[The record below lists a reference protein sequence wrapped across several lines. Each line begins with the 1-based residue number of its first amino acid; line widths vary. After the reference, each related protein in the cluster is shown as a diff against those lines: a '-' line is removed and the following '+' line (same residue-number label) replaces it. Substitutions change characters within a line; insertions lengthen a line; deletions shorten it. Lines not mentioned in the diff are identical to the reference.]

1 MGEPEVPAENVP
13 AKKHADDGEGHG
25 VIRTFQARARQF
37 VTALLKEDLTPGRA
51 AAAVFLGLFIGIV
64 PIYGFQLLAAVG
76 VAFLFKLNKPLTVAG
91 TFINNALLRPLI
103 IVCAVE
109 LGYLLRSGSFRP
121 FHLSALTGPHVK
133 EEILAFVLGSIVLG
147 VLVGGAGAAIAAVV
161 VQVRAPANPGLRN
174 GPSGGQSMTVRFMR
188 LVGGVVVGHPG
199 LVTAASLIVTLLLYA
214 NIHNLRTGTDLTD
227 LFGNRDPQWRA
238 ASQIGKELGYGNQL
252 FVLIE
257 APNAGTSG
265 GAGSTGQMEE
275 LADRLTADMLT
286 SGLFLHAR
294 CGLQDEELLNM
305 VRFFTWNFPSFAL
318 PGQAE
323 DLKRQL
329 NPQQIHQSVRRAAT
343 ELVTPFSSLGTNYF
357 VADPLGLMEV
367 EARNGR
373 GFSQFAN
380 FDLNWGSGNRFFS
393 KDHKAL
399 LIIAEPRQ
407 SAMDYKFAEQVV
419 HWTRDRIQDDIKK
432 MNADPDFRDTG
443 VHALAAGAYV
453 YAEQEHQF
461 IETNIRRISLIS
473 IIGNLLLCLLIYPR
487 IPLLLLS
494 LLPAGLG
501 ILWTTG
507 IASFYPGE
515 VNLISL
521 SFIAILAGL
530 GDDQVVHFFNRVPQ
544 EWAKGG
550 TLNDAVLRTFE
561 TTGLSVVFC
570 IVTAATATAALATSS
585 FKALAEFG
593 FILTVGMFMMMFHT
607 LLTVPA
613 LMGLWWRVSKPRAP
627 RTITF
632 RILPWI
638 ARKTVDSVGRHPR
651 MVVGLGSGMFLLSLA
666 FLPAIKLGGHFEIA
680 GADNPAV
687 VAQNRL
693 SARFGIEGSPNILLI
708 SGGEQEVLGRA
719 EKLTAGLEAYQQ
731 RGVIKSIFSPT
742 ALLPSA
748 QTQTERARSLA
759 GVNLA
764 ASAHALEDS
773 LRENGFRTEPIQ
785 PFIDRLRM
793 LGQGSGQDQ
802 VNDPVTLETAAKF
815 LPPGLLDNSIR
826 KMANGSY
833 VAAIAFYGTDPDAVE
848 VVPENVIASW
858 RNQFGPFVEFSFD
871 KMNRD
876 MQNQVLHDSRRALVW
891 TAAGILLIV
900 YLSFRN
906 LRVSLIVLIPIVFGI
921 VVTFG
926 LLLLVRHRFSFMSIT
941 AIPLIIGIG
950 IDNGIHLVRRYLESR
965 QLKGIQLEN
974 DGIGILAIAK
984 ASGAAIIQSN
994 LTTIVGFGALMA
1006 SSFAPLAEMGLVTS
1020 LGVALALAGGLL
1032 LIPAVILLGEQHRV
1046 KTSAATN
1053 AVTNNTSAG

>member
-1 MGEPEVPAENVP
+1 M
-13 AKKHADDGEGHG
+13 
-25 VIRTFQARARQF
+25 
-37 VTALLKEDLTPGRA
+37 
-51 AAAVFLGLFIGIV
+51 
-64 PIYGFQLLAAVG
+64 
-76 VAFLFKLNKPLTVAG
+76 
-91 TFINNALLRPLI
+91 
-103 IVCAVE
+103 
-109 LGYLLRSGSFRP
+109 
-121 FHLSALTGPHVK
+121 
-133 EEILAFVLGSIVLG
+133 
-147 VLVGGAGAAIAAVV
+147 
-161 VQVRAPANPGLRN
+161 
-174 GPSGGQSMTVRFMR
+174 MVRFMR
-188 LVGGVVVGHPG
+188 IVGRVVVGHPG
-199 LVTAASLIVTLLLYA
+199 LVTALSLLGTVLLYA

-265 GAGSTGQMEE
+265 SADTTGQMEE
-275 LADRLTADMLT
+275 MADRLTADMLS

-294 CGLQDEELLNM
+294 SGLQDEELLNM

-318 PGQAE
+318 PGQTE
-323 DLKRQL
+323 DLKRRL
-329 NPQQIHQSVRRAAT
+329 DPKQIHQTVPRAAT

-367 EARNGR
+367 EAHSGR

-419 HWTRDRIQDDIKK
+419 HWTRDHIRSTS
-432 MNADPDFRDTG
+432 AEPEFRDSG
-443 VHALAAGAYV
+443 VQALAAGAYV

-507 IASFYPGE
+507 VASFYPGE

-570 IVTAATATAALATSS
+570 IVTAATATASLATSS

-613 LMGLWWRVSKPRAP
+613 LMGLWWRISKPRAP
-627 RTITF
+627 QTITF

-638 ARKTVDSVGRHPR
+638 ARETVDFVGRHAR
-651 MVVGLGSGMFLLSLA
+651 LVVGLGSAMFLLSLVS
-666 FLPAIKLGGHFEIA
+666 LPAIKLGGHFDIA

-687 VAQNRL
+687 AAQNRL
-693 SARFGIEGSPNILLI
+693 SARFGIEGSPNVLLI

-719 EKLTAGLEAYQQ
+719 EKLTAGLEGYQQ

-748 QTQTERARSLA
+748 QTQSERASSLA

-764 ASAHALEDS
+764 ASARALEDS
-773 LRENGFRTEPIQ
+773 LRENGFRTEPLQ
-785 PFIDRLRM
+785 PFIDRLRK
-793 LGQGSGQDQ
+793 LGLGPGQGY
-802 VNDPVTLETAAKF
+802 DPITLETAAKF

-826 KMANGSY
+826 KMADGSY

-848 VVPENVIASW
+848 VVPESVISSW

-891 TAAGILLIV
+891 TAAGIVLIV
-900 YLSFRN
+900 YLTFRN
-906 LRVSLIVLIPIVFGI
+906 VRVSLIVLIPIVFGI

-965 QLKGIQLEN
+965 DLGNERL
-974 DGIGILAIAK
+974 GILTIAR
-984 ASGAAIIQSN
+984 ASGAALIQSN
-994 LTTIVGFGALMA
+994 LTTIIGFGALMA

-1032 LIPAVILLGEQHRV
+1032 LIPAVILLGERRR
-1046 KTSAATN
+1046 TATN
-1053 AVTNNTSAG
+1053 VATDSTR

>member
-1 MGEPEVPAENVP
+1 M
-13 AKKHADDGEGHG
+13 
-25 VIRTFQARARQF
+25 
-37 VTALLKEDLTPGRA
+37 
-51 AAAVFLGLFIGIV
+51 
-64 PIYGFQLLAAVG
+64 
-76 VAFLFKLNKPLTVAG
+76 
-91 TFINNALLRPLI
+91 
-103 IVCAVE
+103 
-109 LGYLLRSGSFRP
+109 
-121 FHLSALTGPHVK
+121 
-133 EEILAFVLGSIVLG
+133 
-147 VLVGGAGAAIAAVV
+147 
-161 VQVRAPANPGLRN
+161 
-174 GPSGGQSMTVRFMR
+174 MVRFMR
-188 LVGGVVVGHPG
+188 MVGRVVVGHPG
-199 LVTAASLIVTLLLYA
+199 LVTALSLVVTLLLYA
-214 NIHNLRTGTDLTD
+214 NIHKLRTGTDLTD

-257 APNAGTSG
+257 APNGGTSE
-265 GAGSTGQMEE
+265 GADSTGQMEE
-275 LADRLTADMLT
+275 IADRLTADMLT

-318 PGQAE
+318 PAQTE
-323 DLKRQL
+323 DLKRRL
-329 NPQQIHQSVRRAAT
+329 DPQQIHQTVRRAAT

-367 EARNGR
+367 EARSGS

-399 LIIAEPRQ
+399 LIIAEPRE
-407 SAMDYKFAEQVV
+407 SAMDYRFAEQVV
-419 HWTRDRIQDDIKK
+419 HWSRDHIRSTT
-432 MNADPDFRDTG
+432 AAPDFRDSG
-443 VHALAAGAYV
+443 VQALAAGAYV

-507 IASFYPGE
+507 VASFYPGE

-570 IVTAATATAALATSS
+570 IVTAATATASLATSS

-613 LMGLWWRVSKPRAP
+613 LMELWWRFSTPRAP
-627 RTITF
+627 ETITF

-638 ARKTVDSVGRHPR
+638 ARKVVEFVGRHAR
-651 MVVGLGSGMFLLSLA
+651 LVVGLGSGMFLLSLA
-666 FLPAIKLGGHFEIA
+666 FLPTIKLGGHFDIA

-687 VAQNRL
+687 AAQNRL
-693 SARFGIEGSPNILLI
+693 SARFGIEGSPNVLLI
-708 SGGEQEVLGRA
+708 SGSEQEVLGRA

-748 QTQTERARSLA
+748 QTQNERASSLA
-759 GVNLA
+759 GINLA
-764 ASAHALEDS
+764 ASAGALEDS

-785 PFIDRLRM
+785 PFIERLRK
-793 LGQGSGQDQ
+793 LGQGQA
-802 VNDPVTLETAAKF
+802 NDPITLETAAKF
-815 LPPGLLDNSIR
+815 LPPGLLDNSLR
-826 KMANGSY
+826 KMADGSY

-848 VVPENVIASW
+848 VVPESVISSW

-900 YLSFRN
+900 YLTFRN
-906 LRVSLIVLIPIVFGI
+906 LCVSLIVLIPIVFGI

-926 LLLLVRHRFSFMSIT
+926 LLLLARHRFSFMSIT

-950 IDNGIHLVRRYLESR
+950 IDNGIHLMRRYLESR
-965 QLKGIQLEN
+965 PLESRHLDYDSN
-974 DGIGILAIAK
+974 GILAIAK
-984 ASGAAIIQSN
+984 ASGAALIQSN
-994 LTTIVGFGALMA
+994 LTTIIGFGALMA

-1032 LIPAVILLGEQHRV
+1032 LIPAVILLGEQRR
-1046 KTSAATN
+1046 AATGE
-1053 AVTNNTSAG
+1053 ARDTSR